1 LKQQGQTHYLKVKK
15 FSLASAILESKATM
29 PVVSLADL
37 QRQITE
43 RERELQAL
51 REELQSRQSQV
62 SELTRRKEA
71 LLKPLQQVEQEIAAL
86 AAATTATA
94 EEPESAAPTTPA
106 ETDAKAHAE
115 GQPRLRDLI
124 VTILH
129 ESRVPMTARQLCAE
143 GQRRGYEPTGS
154 DPVKTIKARLQDLK
168 SEGIVRRA
176 SGQPGYLLAS
186 SDNGVRKAKSKP
198 RQPAATS
205 TRKTPSKPTQPIPD
219 ANKGGGKKRP
229 VDGVGET
236 PGEQPSLREVLTN
249 ILTNS
254 RKPLTTRELADQILA
269 TGYHSDSKNF
279 VIVVGIMLSKMKN
292 VERVLDKGYRLKKK

>member
-1 LKQQGQTHYLKVKK
+1 
-15 FSLASAILESKATM
+15 M

-71 LLKPLQQVEQEIAAL
+71 LLSQLQQVEQEIAAL
-86 AAATTATA
+86 AAATMATA
-94 EEPESAAPTTPA
+94 EQFESAAPIAPA
-106 ETDAKAHAE
+106 EPDAIAHTE

-129 ESRVPMTARQLCAE
+129 ESRMPMTARQLCEE

-168 SEGIVRRA
+168 SEGVVRRA

-186 SDNGVRKAKSKP
+186 SDNGVGKAKSKP
-198 RQPAATS
+198 SQPAVTS
-205 TRKTPSKPTQPIPD
+205 TLKTPSKPTKPVPD
-219 ANKGGGKKRP
+219 AKKAGGKKRAAAGAGRTAKP
-229 VDGVGET
+229 SRRRN
-236 PGEQPSLREVLTN
+236 QPSLREVLTS
-249 ILTNS
+249 ILKNS
-254 RKPLTTRELADQILA
+254 RKPLSGSELAERALA
-269 TGYHSDSKNF
+269 AGYQTTSTKFVDS
-279 VIVVGIMLSKMKN
+279 VWTALGQMDN
-292 VERVLDKGYRLKKK
+292 VEHVPQKGYRLKKA